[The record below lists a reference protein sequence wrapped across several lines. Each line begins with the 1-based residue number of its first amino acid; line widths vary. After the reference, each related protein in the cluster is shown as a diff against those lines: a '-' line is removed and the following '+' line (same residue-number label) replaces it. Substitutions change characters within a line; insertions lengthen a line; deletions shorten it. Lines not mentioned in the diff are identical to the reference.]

1 MLKPHKVLLHEFA
14 ELILN
19 QRVEQKPSS
28 LRHSNVLNL
37 WQIKGI
43 WVNENSDLRLQMN
56 FYIQKWNTRILV
68 EVWVLEVII
77 TNDDQAFKKTQR
89 LALLQSRSILG
100 ILANLPLSQ
109 EIPSFNK
116 HMKIAYNI
124 ENSSIPQHFQTI
136 NFPVIP
142 CPSKKVTYLYIQV
155 HYQKEIV
162 FSPQPKLAQKP
173 ITQREDAEMNTLH
186 QIQKSFRN
194 RTKASSQIAE
204 TLEYF
209 NLINQTL

>member
-1 MLKPHKVLLHEFA
+1 MLKPHQVLLHEFA

-43 WVNENSDLRLQMN
+43 WVNENSDLRLQIN

-68 EVWVLEVII
+68 EVWVLEE
-77 TNDDQAFKKTQR
+77 FKKTQR
-89 LALLQSRSILG
+89 LALLQSRSILA

-116 HMKIAYNI
+116 HMKIVYNI
-124 ENSSIPQHFQTI
+124 ENTSIPNHFQTI

-142 CPSKKVTYLYIQV
+142 CSSKKVTYLYMQV
-155 HYQKEIV
+155 HYQKEII
-162 FSPQPKLAQKP
+162 FSPQPKIAQKP
-173 ITQREDAEMNTLH
+173 ITQREDTEMSILH
-186 QIQKSFRN
+186 QIQKNFRK

-209 NLINQTL
+209 NLINQTLK